1 MDDASVAVPGV
12 NFKTVLDR
20 MADGVFALD
29 TDWQIT
35 YANDQAR
42 SILRAAIDDAALA
55 GGETIEGLVLWE
67 AVSGAVNTEFYDRY
81 HEAMRTQTLVSF
93 ESYYEPLETYFDVHV
108 FPSESGL
115 SVHLRD
121 ITERREL
128 ERRRTENLEV
138 LQQLSAVSSDPGR
151 SFDQQVKKLL
161 RLGREY
167 LDVPNGFL
175 TWIEDGTQHIET
187 GVVTHPQLQAGE
199 ACPLEEAYCKRT
211 IDVDGTLT
219 VTDPEAE
226 DWADDPAYDRFGL
239 GTYIGRR
246 IEVEGELYGTVCF
259 ADTATR
265 DEPFPDAQRT
275 FVELVT
281 RWIAYELE
289 RERSSDRLERERD
302 RLEKVVNVISHDLR
316 NPLNT
321 AAARATLLAEET
333 DSEHL
338 EPIDRSLSRMES
350 LIEDLLTFARHDV
363 RIDPTGGL
371 SLEALARDAWTTTGT
386 ADAALTTRV
395 DGLLVSADESQL
407 RRLLENLFRN
417 AVEHAGD
424 DVAVTIGAL
433 EDREGFFIADD
444 GPGIPEEDR
453 EQVFETGYTT
463 SESGTGFGLGIVGEI
478 AAAHGWT
485 VAVTDGADGGAR
497 FEVRGVET
505 S

>member
-1 MDDASVAVPGV
+1 MDDASVAVPGADLEII
-12 NFKTVLDR
+12 LDR
-20 MADGVFALD
+20 MADGVLALD
-29 TDWQIT
+29 TDWRIT
-35 YANDQAR
+35 YANDRGR
-42 SILRAAIDDAALA
+42 SILRAAIDDAVLA
-55 GGETIEGLVLWE
+55 DGETIEGLIFWE
-67 AVSGAVNTEFYDRY
+67 AIPEAVDTEFYDRY
-81 HEAMRTQTLVSF
+81 HEAMDTQAPVSF
-93 ESYYEPLETYFDVHV
+93 ESYYDPLETHFDVRA

-121 ITERREL
+121 VTERRAL
-128 ERRRTENLEV
+128 ERRQAENLRA
-138 LQQLSAVSSDPGR
+138 LQQLSTVSSDPDR
-151 SFDQQVKKLL
+151 SFDQQVEELL
-161 RLGREY
+161 QLGREY
-167 LDVPNGFL
+167 LNVPNGFL
-175 TWIEDGTQHIET
+175 TRIEDGTQRIET
-187 GVVTHPQLQAGE
+187 GVTVHPQLQPGE

-211 IDVDGTLT
+211 VDVDGTLT
-219 VTDPEAE
+219 VTDPDAE
-226 DWADDPAYDRFGL
+226 GWADDPAYDRFGL

-321 AAARATLLAEET
+321 AAARATLLADET

-350 LIEDLLTFARHDV
+350 LIEDLLTFARHDI
-363 RIDPTGGL
+363 RIDPTSGL
-371 SLEALARDAWTTTGT
+371 SLGALAQDAWTTTGPT
-386 ADAALTTRV
+386 DATLTTRV
-395 DGLLVSADESQL
+395 DGLRISADESQL

-424 DVAVTIGAL
+424 EVAVTIGAL
-433 EDREGFFIADD
+433 EDGVGFFVADD
-444 GPGIPEEDR
+444 GPGIPESERDR
-453 EQVFETGYTT
+453 VFETGYTT
-463 SESGTGFGLGIVGEI
+463 SEDGTGFGLAIVAEI
-478 AAAHGWT
+478 ATAHGWT

-497 FEVRGVET
+497 FEVRGVE
-505 S
+505 SS

>member
-1 MDDASVAVPGV
+1 MDNASVAVPGADLE
-12 NFKTVLDR
+12 TVLNR

-29 TDWQIT
+29 TDWRIT
-35 YANDQAR
+35 YANDRAR
-42 SILRAAIDDAALA
+42 SFLRAAIDDAVLA
-55 GGETIEGLVLWE
+55 GGETVEGLVLWE
-67 AVSGAVNTEFYDRY
+67 AVPGAVDTEFYDRY
-81 HEAMRTQTLVSF
+81 HEAMDTQAPVSF
-93 ESYYEPLETYFDVHV
+93 ESYYEPLETHFDVRV

-115 SVHLRD
+115 SIHLRD
-121 ITERREL
+121 VTERREL
-128 ERRRTENLEV
+128 ERQQAENLQV
-138 LQQLSAVSSDPGR
+138 LQQLSAVSSDPDR
-151 SFDQQVKKLL
+151 SFDQQVKELL
-161 RLGREY
+161 QLGREY

-175 TWIEDGTQHIET
+175 TRIEDGTQRIET
-187 GVVTHPQLQAGE
+187 GVTTHPQLQPGE
-199 ACPLEEAYCKRT
+199 ACPLEKAYCKRT
-211 IDVDGTLT
+211 VDVDGTLT
-219 VTDPEAE
+219 VTDPDAE
-226 DWADDPAYDRFGL
+226 GWADDPAYDRFGL
-239 GTYIGRR
+239 GSYIGRR

-265 DEPFPDAQRT
+265 GEPFPDAQRT

-321 AAARATLLAEET
+321 AAARTTLLAEET

-350 LIEDLLTFARHDV
+350 LIEDLLTFARHEI
-363 RIDPTGGL
+363 RIDPTAEL

-386 ADAALTTRV
+386 VDAALTTRV
-395 DGLLVSADESQL
+395 DGLLISADESQL

-417 AVEHAGD
+417 AIEHAGD
-424 DVAVTIGAL
+424 DVTMTVGAL
-433 EDREGFFIADD
+433 NDGEGFFVADD
-444 GPGIPEEDR
+444 GPGIPESERD
-453 EQVFETGYTT
+453 QVFETGYTT
-463 SESGTGFGLGIVGEI
+463 SEGGTGFGLAIVAEI
-478 AAAHGWT
+478 ATAHGWT

>member
-1 MDDASVAVPGV
+1 MDDASVAAPGADLE
-12 NFKTVLDR
+12 TVLNR

-29 TDWQIT
+29 TDWRIT
-35 YANDQAR
+35 YANDRAR
-42 SILRAAIDDAALA
+42 SILRAAIDDAVLA
-55 GGETIEGLVLWE
+55 GGETVEGLVLWE
-67 AVSGAVNTEFYDRY
+67 AIPEAVDTEFHDRY
-81 HEAMRTQTLVSF
+81 HEAMDAQAPVSF
-93 ESYYEPLETYFDVHV
+93 ESYYEPLETHFDVRV

-115 SVHLRD
+115 SIHLRD
-121 ITERREL
+121 VTERREL
-128 ERRRTENLEV
+128 ERQQAENLQV
-138 LQQLSAVSSDPGR
+138 LQQLSAVSSDPDR
-151 SFDQQVKKLL
+151 SFDQQVEELL

-175 TWIEDGTQHIET
+175 TRIEGGTQRIEA
-187 GVVTHPQLQAGE
+187 GVGTHPRLQAGE

-226 DWADDPAYDRFGL
+226 GWADDPAYDRFGL

-259 ADTATR
+259 ADTAVR
-265 DEPFPDAQRT
+265 GEPFPDAQRT

-321 AAARATLLAEET
+321 AAARTTLLAEET

-338 EPIDRSLSRMES
+338 EPIDRSLSRVES

-363 RIDPTGGL
+363 QIDPTGGL

-433 EDREGFFIADD
+433 EDREGFFVADD
-444 GPGIPEEDR
+444 GPGVPESER
-453 EQVFETGYTT
+453 TRVFETGYTT
-463 SESGTGFGLGIVGEI
+463 SEGGTGFGLGIVAEI

-505 S
+505 A